1 MLRRLNQGKT
11 TADWGSVNTVIKGMR
26 KKLTQSSR
34 TEKGDK
40 GKNRKEGKMKS
51 AKKKR
56 IKGKQVKLGMRVSND
71 RMLFKERQRKR

>member
-1 MLRRLNQGKT
+1 MLRRLHQGKT

-51 AKKKR
+51 AKKK
-56 IKGKQVKLGMRVSND
+56 
-71 RMLFKERQRKR
+71 KE

>member
-1 MLRRLNQGKT
+1 MLRRLHQGKT

-51 AKKKR
+51 AKKKKN
-56 IKGKQVKLGMRVSND
+56 KGQTSKAGDESEQ
-71 RMLFKERQRKR
+71 